1 MNKESNL
8 YKATKFNDL
17 REMLSNSV
25 KLYPEHIAFIIKNK
39 LNNKLSYTKITY
51 SRVSK

>member
-25 KLYPEHIAFIIKNK
+25 KLYPDHIAFIIKNK
-39 LNNKLSYTKITY
+39 VDNKINYTNITY